1 MEEIASS
8 VRSLAVVILVNIAL
22 GVYHKIGHQHVA
34 WSWKKFFQGI
44 LKAILISGAFLGLAY
59 VFEGSDLSG
68 TGITP
73 KIIITAAI
81 VLYAVKDC
89 KNLAAVLGVSME
101 NKS

>member
-8 VRSLAVVILVNIAL
+8 LLSLTVTIFVNIAL
-22 GVYHKIGHQHVA
+22 GVYHKIGHQHMA

-44 LKAILISGAFLGLAY
+44 LKATLIAGSFLGLAY
-59 VFEGSDLSG
+59 VFEASELSG

-73 KIIITAAI
+73 NMIITAAI
-81 VLYAVKDC
+81 VLYAVKGC
-89 KNLAAVLGVSME
+89 KNLAAIFGISME